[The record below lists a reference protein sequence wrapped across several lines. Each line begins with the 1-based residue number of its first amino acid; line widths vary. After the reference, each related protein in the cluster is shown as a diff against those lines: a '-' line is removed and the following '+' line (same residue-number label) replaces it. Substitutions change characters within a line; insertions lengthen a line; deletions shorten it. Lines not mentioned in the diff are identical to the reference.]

1 MTYSLEK
8 ASVLIVEDMVPMAM
22 LTKKILETFG
32 FEEVYIAHTGE
43 KAFELY
49 QKHAPD
55 LVITDWVLDGI
66 DGLDLVKL
74 IRRDP
79 LSKNSYVPIILMTG
93 FSHKLR
99 VMAARDIGVSEFL
112 VKPFTAKDLYA
123 RIGRPLKNQEHLLI
137 AVSFLAQIDGVG
149 VPRRRNHAHHAAWM
163 MYAVIHQ
170 GNKTTFV

>member
-1 MTYSLEK
+1 MAYSLEK
-8 ASVLIVEDMVPMAM
+8 ASVLVVEDMVPMAM

-32 FEEVYIAHTGE
+32 FEDVYIAHTGE

-66 DGLDLVKL
+66 DGLELVKL

-123 RIGRPLKNQEHLLI
+123 RIVQ
-137 AVSFLAQIDGVG
+137 AVEKPRTFVDNGEFFG
-149 VPRRRNHAHHAAWM
+149 PDRRRRRASTPASVPSRRM
-163 MYAVIHQ
+163 DDIRQ
-170 GNKTTFV
+170 DKSEK

>member
-1 MTYSLEK
+1 MSYSLDR
-8 ASVLIVEDMVPMAM
+8 ASVLVVEDMIPMAM

-32 FEEVYIAHTGE
+32 FEEIYIAHTGE

-55 LVITDWVLDGI
+55 LVITDWILDDI
-66 DGLDLVKL
+66 DGLELVKL

-123 RIGRPLKNQEHLLI
+123 RIVQ
-137 AVSFLAQIDGVG
+137 AVEKPRTFVDSGEFFGPD
-149 VPRRRNHAHHAAWM
+149 RRRKRAGGSSDAPLRRLDDTRGSAF
-163 MYAVIHQ
+163 
-170 GNKTTFV
+170 KK